1 MIPFLL
7 TLTPA
12 DVHISHEIF
21 SVPWNAHPA
30 TGIRTCCTTGRF
42 APLAWPFVLDPWQ
55 SARTSSVPWHNQ
67 VKGTKYQFLPGYIR
81 YIYILYTVYIYIY
94 IHIYT
99 VRDITFYYGYDSMG
113 TFIGD
118 MNSYESPPAQRNVL
132 FCIVSKIGRAMAS
145 KRKIWTA
152 DRNQSWLN
160 NKERVNPGQLVANCL
175 VIRKLFA
182 TITWLTNQ
190 TWCFFGGRYLTLV
203 INKKMH
209 LRKLSQR
216 RWYYLK
222 GTHPAKPYMKT

>member
-1 MIPFLL
+1 MHIPQQVFGLVVPL
-7 TLTPA
+7 GVLRHLRDHLFWIHGRAHAHHRCPGIIKLK
-12 DVHISHEIF
+12 VRSISF
-21 SVPWNAHPA
+21 YL
-30 TGIRTCCTTGRF
+30 GISGI
-42 APLAWPFVLDPWQ
+42 
-55 SARTSSVPWHNQ
+55 S
-67 VKGTKYQFLPGYIR
+67 
-81 YIYILYTVYIYIY
+81 IYFIQYTYIY

-160 NKERVNPGQLVANCL
+160 NKERVNPGQLLANCL

-190 TWCFFGGRYLTLV
+190 TWFFFGGRYLTLV

-216 RWYYLK
+216 RWDYLK
-222 GTHPAKPYMKT
+222 GTHPAKPYMMI

>member
-1 MIPFLL
+1 MHIPQQVFGLVVPL
-7 TLTPA
+7 GVLRHLRDHLFWIHGRAHAHHRCPGIIKLK
-12 DVHISHEIF
+12 VRSISF
-21 SVPWNAHPA
+21 YL
-30 TGIRTCCTTGRF
+30 GISGI
-42 APLAWPFVLDPWQ
+42 
-55 SARTSSVPWHNQ
+55 S
-67 VKGTKYQFLPGYIR
+67 
-81 YIYILYTVYIYIY
+81 IYFIQYTYIYIY